1 MFLKIRTFS
10 PETKFILLKKKIMY
24 LFEPLSITV
33 MFVQHLQEGRPEI
46 DIGWKAGDDFQTDK
60 IIVYISNTELF

>member
-1 MFLKIRTFS
+1 
-10 PETKFILLKKKIMY
+10 MY
-24 LFEPLSITV
+24 LFEPLSIITV

>member
-1 MFLKIRTFS
+1 MFQKFITFS
-10 PETKFILLKKKIMY
+10 PENKFILLKKLMY

>member
-1 MFLKIRTFS
+1 
-10 PETKFILLKKKIMY
+10 MY

-33 MFVQHLQEGRPEI
+33 MFVQHLQEGRPER
-46 DIGWKAGDDFQTDK
+46 DTGWKAGDDFQTDK

>member
-10 PETKFILLKKKIMY
+10 PENTFILLKKLMY

-33 MFVQHLQEGRPEI
+33 MFVQHLQEGRPER
-46 DIGWKAGDDFQTDK
+46 DTGWKAGDDFQTDK